1 MTMQTVRPAA
11 VAGRFYPSE
20 PATLE
25 EMFSEWMSK
34 VPTLCSEDLA
44 HLKAVIVPHAGYIY
58 SGEVAAKA
66 YEQLSN
72 LSEQIDT
79 VVIFGPA
86 HRYYFKGIATISA
99 EAVETPLGEL
109 PVDTQLRNE
118 LVGMFDQVGFSD
130 EVNAP
135 EHSIEVQFP
144 FIKKVLPDAKV
155 LPLLIG
161 DIDTKT
167 VAQVME
173 TLWRRPRTLIVISS
187 DLSHYHPYTEAKE
200 IDSQTAEWIEH
211 RQPEKLN
218 GERACGYKGI
228 QGILSLPEKF
238 KIKRLAFKNS
248 GDTAGDKDRVVGYGA
263 WAMIEEG

>member
-1 MTMQTVRPAA
+1 MYTQKIRPAA
-11 VAGRFYPSE
+11 VAGMFYPSH

-25 EMFSEWMSK
+25 EMFSDWMAEG
-34 VPTLCSEDLA
+34 PTLTPEELA
-44 HLKAVIVPHAGYIY
+44 HLKAVIVPHAGYVY

-66 YEQLSN
+66 YEQLST
-72 LSEQIDT
+72 LKDQIDT

-86 HRYYFKGIATISA
+86 HRFYFEGIATISA

-118 LVGMFDQVGFSD
+118 LVGMFDKVGFSD
-130 EVNAP
+130 EVNVP

-144 FIKKVLPDAKV
+144 FIKKVLPDVKV

-161 DIDTKT
+161 DVDTET

-173 TLWRRPRTLIVISS
+173 TLWHRPRTLIVISS
-187 DLSHYHPYTEAKE
+187 DLSHYHPYAEAKE
-200 IDSQTAEWIEH
+200 IDEQTAEWIEH

-238 KIKRLAFKNS
+238 NIKRLDFKNS

-263 WAMIEEG
+263 WAIIEEV